1 MSENTQQSINLNTV
15 IKIIYKNLLLILLT
29 TILMTAISA
38 FFAFNSKSY
47 KSEIILYGNDRVLN
61 EIGENSQYSLNSF
74 NFLSFIQKNSKML
87 KNTNLSEEKFLSEI
101 SGRLSAQSE
110 TGNPT
115 IKIKFTT
122 KDKNEGEEFSKEYTL
137 LAQKYLGE
145 KKNIFLDTQI
155 KLLEEQYNFLSSNT
169 DLRTTKDSLTDTL
182 VSRLAYYRL
191 LKNDTTP
198 VVRLVSLST
207 KPALNKKLVLV
218 GGFVL
223 GVFLGVLIAFIKEF
237 SKTMD
242 WNSIKS

>member
-1 MSENTQQSINLNTV
+1 MLMKLNLQRFSV
-15 IKIIYKNLLLILLT
+15 
-29 TILMTAISA
+29 
-38 FFAFNSKSY
+38 
-47 KSEIILYGNDRVLN
+47 
-61 EIGENSQYSLNSF
+61 GEPIAPS
-74 NFLSFIQKNSKML
+74 
-87 KNTNLSEEKFLSEI
+87 T
-101 SGRLSAQSE
+101 SG
-110 TGNPT
+110 TT

>member
-207 KPALNKKLVLV
+207 KPALNKIVK
-218 GGFVL
+218 
-223 GVFLGVLIAFIKEF
+223 FLIIIYKFIF
-237 SKTMD
+237 
-242 WNSIKS
+242 